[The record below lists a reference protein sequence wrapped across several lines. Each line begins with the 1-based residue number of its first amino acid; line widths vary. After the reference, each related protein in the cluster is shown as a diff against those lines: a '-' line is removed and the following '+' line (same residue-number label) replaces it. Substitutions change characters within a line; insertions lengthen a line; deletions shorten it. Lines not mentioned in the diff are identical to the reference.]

1 MGKTHISRMSA
12 FARTMRNSIENR
24 YERAPRPSCATD
36 GDQGQL
42 LGRSGALLG
51 RSWALLGRSWGALG
65 SLLGALGALLGALGA
80 LLGRSW
86 VALGALLGALGRSW
100 APPGRSWLDFG
111 APEGRFWYLQ
121 GWIFVFPRRPGQ
133 RISTCCSDR
142 HTETNRQQRTDRD

>member
-36 GDQGQL
+36 DDQEQL

-51 RSWALLGRSWGALG
+51 RSWALLGRS
-65 SLLGALGALLGALGA
+65 
-80 LLGRSW
+80 
-86 VALGALLGALGRSW
+86 GALLGALGRSW

-111 APEGRFWYLQ
+111 APEDRFWYLQ